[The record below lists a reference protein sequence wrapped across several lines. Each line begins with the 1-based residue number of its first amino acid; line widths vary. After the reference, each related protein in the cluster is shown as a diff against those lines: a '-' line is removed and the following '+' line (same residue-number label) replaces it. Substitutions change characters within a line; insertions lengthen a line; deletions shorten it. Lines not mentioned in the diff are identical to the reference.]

1 MSENRN
7 TLQRRHDRIVTRKT
21 SETLHPIQMH
31 QKLTSAFEV
40 GEDQCLTFKVFSK
53 FLLLGG
59 QNLSAKSHRWRFVM

>member
-21 SETLHPIQMH
+21 SETLHPILIH

-59 QNLSAKSHRWRFVM
+59 QNLSAMFHLS